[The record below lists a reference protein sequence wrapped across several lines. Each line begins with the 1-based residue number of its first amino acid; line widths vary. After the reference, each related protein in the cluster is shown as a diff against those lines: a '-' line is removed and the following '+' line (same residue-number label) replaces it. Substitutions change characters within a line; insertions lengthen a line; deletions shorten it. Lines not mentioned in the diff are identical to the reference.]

1 MQKSKCVSV
10 VRYSFKPVA
19 TGALCALSFTFGCS
33 AYADYVEQGKPGDA
47 ASWRSAE
54 FQSDWGLGRIQA
66 DQAYAAGI
74 TGAGVKIGALDSG
87 FDPSHPEATPSRY
100 HAVTA
105 TGTYVN
111 GSPFSITGAI
121 NPNNDTHGTHVTG
134 TMGAARDGVGMHG
147 VAYNAQIYVGNTN
160 QNDSFLFGP
169 NPDPQYFKAVY
180 GALAD
185 AG

>member
-1 MQKSKCVSV
+1 MRKSKRLGA

-19 TGALCALSFTFGCS
+19 SGALCALSFTFGCS

-87 FDPSHPEATPSRY
+87 FDSSHPEATSSRY

-105 TGTYVN
+105 TGTYVD

-121 NPNNDTHGTHVTG
+121 NPNNDTQIGRAHV
-134 TMGAARDGVGMHG
+134 
-147 VAYNAQIYVGNTN
+147 
-160 QNDSFLFGP
+160 
-169 NPDPQYFKAVY
+169 
-180 GALAD
+180 
-185 AG
+185 

>member
-1 MQKSKCVSV
+1 MQKSKCVGV

-74 TGAGVKIGALDSG
+74 TGAGVKIGALYSG
-87 FDPSHPEATPSRY
+87 CDPSPPEDTPSRY

-105 TGTYVN
+105 SATYVDR
-111 GSPFSITGAI
+111 SPF
-121 NPNNDTHGTHVTG
+121 H
-134 TMGAARDGVGMHG
+134 
-147 VAYNAQIYVGNTN
+147 
-160 QNDSFLFGP
+160 
-169 NPDPQYFKAVY
+169 
-180 GALAD
+180 
-185 AG
+185 